1 MKRNWFKICVFMVV
15 VLVVCPPIK
24 GGFLFCQNCCIFIPA
39 GGTVIKAKPSTKN
52 LLAPFRTKSRQF
64 HLRRGLLVMQSLR
77 IRILLIMGVLQ
88 VLDVIIG
95 TNAYLRF
102 HPKERDIIGVPVVI
116 IFLVITAIG
125 IAAFKVAAKAEQ
137 KILPRIDK

>member
-1 MKRNWFKICVFMVV
+1 M
-15 VLVVCPPIK
+15 
-24 GGFLFCQNCCIFIPA
+24 
-39 GGTVIKAKPSTKN
+39 AKPSTKIYWPHFEPK
-52 LLAPFRTKSRQF
+52 AVSF
-64 HLRRGLLVMQSLR
+64 HLRRGLLIMQSLR

-116 IFLVITAIG
+116 IFLVITVIG